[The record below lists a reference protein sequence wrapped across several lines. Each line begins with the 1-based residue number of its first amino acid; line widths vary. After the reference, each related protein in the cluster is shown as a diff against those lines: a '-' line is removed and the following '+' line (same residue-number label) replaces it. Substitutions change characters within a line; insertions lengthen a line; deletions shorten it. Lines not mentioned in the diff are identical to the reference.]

1 MIIGLSALVE
11 PIARKFFKVHDD
23 FKISSVVAVIEVLSE
38 KRGLAAVVMVV
49 VVVFVM
55 AREWRELLESV
66 IHISLWVNSLV
77 RYSVLTP
84 PLIFHKL
91 FVIF

>member
-1 MIIGLSALVE
+1 MMIIGLSALVE

-49 VVVFVM
+49 VLCFCDGD
-55 AREWRELLESV
+55 REGVEGAVGCW
-66 IHISLWVNSLV
+66 HQ
-77 RYSVLTP
+77 
-84 PLIFHKL
+84 
-91 FVIF
+91 